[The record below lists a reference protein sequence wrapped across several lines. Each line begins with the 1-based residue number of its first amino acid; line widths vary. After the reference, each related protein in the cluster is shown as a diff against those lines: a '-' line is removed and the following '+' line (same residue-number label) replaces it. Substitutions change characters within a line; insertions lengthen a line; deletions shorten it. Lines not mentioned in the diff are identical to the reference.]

1 MLVEEL
7 KSVYRITDF
16 RLLYRYY
23 HTASSLNTYLMSKGA
38 LDNIFEKK
46 PIELVN
52 FFKLEDNFTRAKVL
66 SRFMQ
71 YQEAADAYEKDIESE
86 KKRYGEETD
95 HLYIA
100 YSLNNLGSTLYKLS
114 HYDKALA
121 KYQES
126 LEMKRRIYKGDHPDI
141 AGSLNNLGNAF
152 LKLDSFEKAL
162 ERYEESLEMR
172 RRIYKGDH
180 PDIASSLMNIGITLT
195 SVGSY
200 SEALENHKKSLEMK
214 RRIYKGDH
222 PDIASS
228 LMNIGVTLTS
238 VGSYSEALEDHKE
251 SLEMRWRIYKGD
263 HPTVA
268 DSLNNIGNI
277 LGRLGRYEE
286 ALQYQKESLSMMR
299 RIHKGDHV
307 YIASS
312 LKNVGH
318 TLESLGRYAEA
329 LNYFQQS
336 LEMMKKVY
344 PENHPEIKVVK
355 KNVFKIK
362 DYAEIE
368 KLIMNSFKKLKLS
381 DSCADAT
388 LMIELKKSQEEKLF
402 SFCKTHFRLDKEE
415 MKELEN
421 GKYCIPLDGESI
433 SILRKKQISEELEV
447 KEEKTWVSRISDEAG
462 IKSAGLGK

>member
-172 RRIYKGDH
+172 
-180 PDIASSLMNIGITLT
+180 
-195 SVGSY
+195 
-200 SEALENHKKSLEMK
+200 

>member
-180 PDIASSLMNIGITLT
+180 PDIASSLMNIGI
-195 SVGSY
+195 
-200 SEALENHKKSLEMK
+200 
-214 RRIYKGDH
+214 
-222 PDIASS
+222 
-228 LMNIGVTLTS
+228 TLTS